1 MGIRKMT
8 ILDNMIKDKCFI
20 CKRIEIIH
28 KMFIFSKQLHCFQCS
43 MEKLKG
49 VNKNDY
55 IKR

>member
-1 MGIRKMT
+1 MLITDNKNKINCVTCNKKDIIYKMY
-8 ILDNMIKDKCFI
+8 
-20 CKRIEIIH
+20 
-28 KMFIFSKQLHCFQCS
+28 IFSSRLHCFKCS